1 MTAKTKSYRIA
12 DGLYLVDHVIT
23 TDAPKKPAP
32 PTNTNHVFVIDCS
45 GSMYGQLDH
54 VKTHVKNKL
63 ATMLKPGDTFSC
75 IWFSGRGQFGTLIEA
90 MRLETPSDMM
100 TIGGALDKWVR
111 PMGLTGFKEPLE
123 EVERLA
129 LRVKNKLPSAMHF
142 MSDGMDNQWPRAD
155 VLRAIENAGG
165 AISSAT
171 IIEYGFYAD
180 RAFLSQMAAKV
191 GGAHVFA
198 QDYQAFGSVF
208 ERALRNKPT
217 SSKRS
222 SFKVKG
228 DAIGGFVFTVANDE
242 VTAYAIEGEKV
253 TTPDA
258 VEHVFYL
265 SPSKVGTDQG
275 TVIVGDARDQTPASA
290 AVYAAMSLFA
300 MRGRS
305 DVVWP
310 LLKLTGDVRLID
322 QFASCFGKQKY
333 SDFQHAAEAAAL
345 DTKHRRVNGYDPNR
359 VPRDDAFTVLD
370 VLRMLEND
378 PSARLLLDSKE
389 FKYQRI
395 GRAVEANDDALQFE
409 ADLAFG
415 GYPLTGLVYNA
426 DRPNVSVRVVKKGSV
441 KLPSTRPSTLPE
453 SFATQ
458 VYRTYTIVK
467 DGIVNVSKLPA
478 LVSKDTRDILVKEGA
493 AVATS
498 GSDVNIA
505 GAAVYEV
512 LIDLE
517 KLPVINRKMVN
528 GLTKQQFF
536 ADHFTLVTQQA
547 EAKVLGAYLKE
558 LAGDDVERTSED
570 LAKQYGED
578 AAKWLRE
585 QGITSNGFNPKGTTA
600 EASGDFYVAKELNV
614 GLKGLSSLPSLKDAK
629 KKIDEWTALD
639 DKARAKKL
647 LPPAVALMRPMIEE
661 VESMRKKVHDDAKLK
676 AWLDVGQINVRERV
690 RKMQALIAQHTFT
703 IIVGQSWFTDASS
716 LDDNA
721 LDLQTNVIGPV
732 TAKAEMKEIEI
743 KL

>member
-12 DGLYLVDHVIT
+12 DGLYLVDHVIGA
-23 TDAPKKPAP
+23 DAPKKPAP

-90 MRLETPSDMM
+90 MRVESPEHMM
-100 TIGGALDKWVR
+100 TIGSALDRWVK

-129 LRVKNKLPSAMHF
+129 LRVKNKLPFAMHF

-155 VLRAIENAGG
+155 VLRAIENVGG
-165 AISSAT
+165 SIASAT

-198 QDYQAFGSVF
+198 QDYEAFGSVF

-217 SSKRS
+217 SAKRS

-265 SPSKVGTDQG
+265 SPSKVGTEG
-275 TVIVGDARDQTPASA
+275 VAFEKGPLDAA
-290 AVYAAMSLFA
+290 AYAAMGLFA
-300 MRGRS
+300 MRGRA
-305 DVVWP
+305 DIVWP
-310 LLKLTGDVRLID
+310 LLKFTGDVKLID

-345 DTKHRRVNGYDPNR
+345 DDKHRRVNGYDPNR

-378 PSARLLLDSKE
+378 ASARLLLDSKD
-389 FKYQRI
+389 FRYQRI
-395 GRAVEANDDALQFE
+395 GRAVEANDDALKFE

-426 DRPNVSVRVVKKGSV
+426 DRPNVSVRVVKKGTV
-441 KLPSTRPSTLPE
+441 KLPSSRPSTLPE

-478 LVSKDTRDILVKEGA
+478 LVSKDTRNILVKKGA
-493 AVATS
+493 VTFTS
-498 GSDVNIA
+498 GIDANV
-505 GAAVYEV
+505 GGVPVFEV

-517 KLPVINRKMVN
+517 KLPVINRKMVK

-536 ADHFTLVTQQA
+536 DDHFTLVSRQA
-547 EAKVLGAYLKE
+547 DAKVLGGYLKE

-639 DKARAKKL
+639 DKARAKKI
-647 LPPAVALMRPMIEE
+647 LPPSVALMRPMIEE
-661 VESMRKKVHDDAKLK
+661 VETMRKKVHDDAKLK
-676 AWLDVGQINVRERV
+676 AWLDVGQLNVRERV
-690 RKMQALIAQHTFT
+690 CKMQALVAQHTFT

-721 LDLQTNVIGPV
+721 IDLNTNVGAV
-732 TAKAEMKEIEI
+732 TAKAEMKEVEI